1 MNDNKDI
8 FPLSV
13 TREFY
18 GTRRLAREKVVQ
30 MIYPHFLTGISVDSI
45 FSHVY
50 NRVFNFDEESFESE
64 KTEKILRPS
73 EIIEMEADVPVKW
86 KDKEID
92 FIQKLIKSILQNR
105 EYVDGILV
113 DTIRNWE
120 VDRVAKLDRTI
131 IHMAVNEFL
140 YFEDIPV
147 KVTINE
153 ALDIAKHYSTDKS
166 HSFINGVLDTV
177 SRLFQNENK
186 IQKTGKGLI
195 NK

>member
-1 MNDNKDI
+1 MTDNNDI

-13 TREFY
+13 TKEFF

-50 NRVFNFDEESFESE
+50 NRVFNFDEGSFQSV
-64 KTEKILRPS
+64 KTEKLLRPS
-73 EIIEMEADVPVKW
+73 EIIELEADIPVKW
-86 KDKEID
+86 KEKEIR
-92 FIQKLIKSILQNR
+92 FIQNLINSILQNR
-105 EYVDGILV
+105 EEVDKILV
-113 DTIRNWE
+113 HTIRNWDVE
-120 VDRVAKLDRTI
+120 RVAILDRTI

-140 YFEDIPV
+140 YFDDIPI

-153 ALDIAKHYSTDKS
+153 ALDIAKNYSTDKS
-166 HSFINGVLDTV
+166 HSFINGVLDNL
-177 SRLFQNENK
+177 SRQLKEDNK
-186 IQKTGKGLI
+186 INKTGKGLI